1 MAGKLLTPDGAAK
14 VWQAVT
20 AELKKPGQELQVK
33 MARQA
38 MANDTSTDHIESKA
52 IIAKVRETRVNAISI
67 IFSIAHIYMVHHQAL
82 SLLPSSTQALSSDA
96 CVP

>member
-52 IIAKVRETRVNAISI
+52 IIAKVRETRVNAMSI
-67 IFSIAHIYMVHHQAL
+67 IFSIAHIYIYGSSSSAL
-82 SLLPSSTQALSSDA
+82 TASFQHASTLF
-96 CVP
+96 